1 MSQVSG
7 EAEGR
12 PPGKGPWLCT
22 AKNSRVTQ
30 SEREVGLFR
39 ELHIPQTECGGPVSE
54 HESGL
59 GVWGSFVF
67 KSWVIHRR
75 MSGRIISPILEMSR
89 NWTSADFF
97 GF

>member
-1 MSQVSG
+1 MGHERREMSQVSG

-39 ELHIPQTECGGPVSE
+39 ELHIPQTECGPSQKAREQPWEKHAVDT
-54 HESGL
+54 
-59 GVWGSFVF
+59 VWATTRG
-67 KSWVIHRR
+67 KK
-75 MSGRIISPILEMSR
+75 
-89 NWTSADFF
+89 
-97 GF
+97 